1 MEFDFDFW
9 KKLVR
14 LEFYWTIKN
23 GRRMHV
29 FMNCSRIWM
38 EVKVVLIF
46 VRRCLPVSK
55 VKKKSVELK
64 NIFPENF
71 FKIFVRVYHVA

>member
-9 KKLVR
+9 KKSVR

-55 VKKKSVELK
+55 VKKKKCRIKEYFSREFL
-64 NIFPENF
+64 
-71 FKIFVRVYHVA
+71 